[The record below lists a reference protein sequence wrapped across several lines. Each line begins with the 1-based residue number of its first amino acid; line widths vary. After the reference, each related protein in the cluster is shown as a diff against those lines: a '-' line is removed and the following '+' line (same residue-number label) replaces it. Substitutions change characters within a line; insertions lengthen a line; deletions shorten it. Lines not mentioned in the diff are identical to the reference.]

1 MKIAV
6 VYTGIAGYMTDC
18 WRALGAL
25 QDVELRVWL
34 EDMKEYR
41 FSGNREEAL
50 RGISVKWEYSENI
63 SAAWLEGVESEIA
76 SYDPDVVFVCG
87 WSRLLPPY
95 VAKSNKL
102 KDIPMVLDFDM
113 PWECTFRKILAKFA
127 LWGKIRRFSAAYVPG
142 VSTAMYA
149 RWLGFAEDKIF
160 EGRNCIAVEKFQRS
174 AGVREGFLFL
184 GRHVKE
190 KGLDVLQKG
199 YELYRQMGGKWRLT
213 IPEYIE
219 PADVPSVMHEHSCLV
234 LPSRWEPW
242 GVVVLEAMA
251 AGMKTIVS
259 DRVGARLDLPVDEI
273 FKSGDSS
280 ALAEAMLRIE
290 KSDEP
295 SDNVD
300 LSKYSTESWARRVV
314 EICKRCRK

>member
-18 WRALGAL
+18 WRTLGAL
-25 QDVELRVWL
+25 PDVELHVWL

-63 SAAWLEGVESEIA
+63 SAAWLESVESEIA
-76 SYDPDVVFVCG
+76 SFEPDVVFVCG

-113 PWECTFRKILAKFA
+113 PWEYTIRKILAKFA
-127 LWGKIRRFSAAYVPG
+127 LWGKLRRFSAAYVPG
-142 VSTAMYA
+142 ASTARYA
-149 RWLGFAEDKIF
+149 RWLGFAKNRIF
-160 EGRNCIAVEKFQRS
+160 EGRNCVDIGKFH
-174 AGVREGFLFL
+174 GKYEPREGFLFL

-199 YELYRQMGGKWRLT
+199 YELYRRMGGKWQLT

-219 PADVPSVMHEHSCLV
+219 PADVPSVMHEHSCLI

-251 AGMKTIVS
+251 AGMRTIVS
-259 DRVGARLDLPVDEI
+259 DRVGSRLDLPVDAV
-273 FKSGDSS
+273 FPSGNAS
-280 ALAEAMLRIE
+280 ALAACMLDIE
-290 KSDEP
+290 RLRP
-295 SDNVD
+295 VTRTVD
-300 LSKYSTESWARRVV
+300 LAFYSVDSWTRRVID
-314 EICKRCRK
+314 ICERCRK